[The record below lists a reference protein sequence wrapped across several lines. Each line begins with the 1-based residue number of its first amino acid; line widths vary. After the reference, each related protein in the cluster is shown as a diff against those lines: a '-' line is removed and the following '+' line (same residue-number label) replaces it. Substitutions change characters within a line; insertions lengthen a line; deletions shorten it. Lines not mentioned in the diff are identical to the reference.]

1 MVRSFLNGRF
11 ENTAF
16 CLLSPDGKQRLS
28 RSGRAPWMAFN
39 TRRGPRG
46 RAEDSEK
53 VTVAAMEK
61 VASKYKPKGDVKTP
75 IVQDFHS
82 FRQALNVASGDQR
95 LLLFVSAQEGDQ
107 EQIRKTLSPVMG
119 DTRIVGRF
127 HTDFMGKKG
136 DENWVEAISGVR
148 SKTKAAIF
156 VIQSGKFG
164 QKGSVVKQ
172 LPIDANAKEIKTAL
186 LNANGSFAKKEKRKV
201 YSDHVA
207 EGRRK
212 RIYFEGGVEYGEDR
226 DGDGKIDFRGGGRR
240 PGGLGDRRPGGR

>member
-16 CLLSPDGKQRLS
+16 CLLSPDGNERLS
-28 RSGRAPWMAFN
+28 RSGRAPWMAFS

-61 VASKYKPKGDVKTP
+61 VAKKYKPKGDVNTP
-75 IVQDFHS
+75 IVQNFHS

-95 LLLFVSAQEGDQ
+95 LLLFVSAPEDDQ

-127 HTDFMGKKG
+127 HTDFIGKKG
-136 DENWVEAISGVR
+136 DENWEEATSGVR
-148 SKTKAAIF
+148 SRTKSALF
-156 VIQSGKFG
+156 VIQSDKFG

-172 LPIDANAKEIKTAL
+172 LPVDANGKEIKTAL
-186 LNANGSFAKKEKRKV
+186 LSANGSFAKKEKHKV

-226 DGDGKIDFRGGGRR
+226 DGDGKIDHRGGGRR
-240 PGGLGDRRPGGR
+240 PGGR